1 MGTAPQVIPFEPTHD
16 IYHYT
21 GNPLDKIFAP
31 KSVALV
37 GATEKHGTVGRTIL
51 WNLISSPFGGTI
63 YPINPNRPS
72 VLGIKAYPNIAAVP
86 EQVDLAVFCTPAT
99 SIPNLIKECVDM
111 GVPGA
116 IVISAGFKEI
126 GPEGAALE
134 AQIMEHARRGNMR
147 LIGPNCLGLMNPH
160 SGLNATFAADIAKPG
175 NVGFISQSGALC
187 TAVLDWSFR
196 ENVGF
201 SAFVSVGSMLDVDWG
216 DLIYYLGDDT
226 KTNSIVIYMETIGDA
241 RSFLSAAREVAQ
253 TKPIIVIKPGRT
265 ASAAKAAASHTGS
278 LTGSDDVL
286 EAAFRRCGVLRVNDI
301 SDLFDMAETL
311 AHQPRPNGPRLTI
324 LTNAGGPGVL
334 ATDAL
339 IMSGGELTEISPET
353 METLNKF
360 LPTVWSHNNP
370 IDVIGDAGPDRYA
383 KSLEVAAS
391 DPNSDGLLVIL
402 TPQAMTECT
411 KTAEALVP
419 YAHSTG
425 KPVLASWMGG
435 QNVDQ
440 GIAILGKAGIPTFE
454 YPDTAT
460 RVFTYMWK
468 SAYNLQGIYE
478 TPSMSE
484 TIAPDRAK
492 AEQMLEAVRE
502 SGRTILTEVE
512 SKQLLA
518 AYGLPIVETVIART
532 EEEAVKAADKFGY
545 PVVLKIYSETITHKT
560 DVGGVQLN
568 LKNADA
574 IRSAYQLIE
583 NAVREKVGIEHF
595 QGVSV
600 QPMIKLEGYEIII
613 GASIDPQFGPV
624 LLFGSGGQLVE
635 VYKDRSLALPPL
647 NSTLARRMMEQTT
660 IYKALKGVRG
670 RRPIDLDALAQLM
683 VRFSELVAEQRWIK
697 EIDINPLLATPD
709 RLIALDARVVVHDKS
724 VSKEQLPKLAIR
736 PYPLKYVKTWTTPRG
751 EAVNIRP
758 IRPEDEPLLVKFH
771 ETLSD
776 RSVYL
781 RYLTNLDYSE
791 RVAHQRLARI
801 CFNDYDREM
810 ALVAEC
816 EDCNGGPEIMGV
828 ARLSKHHY
836 RPEGSFTMLISDRFQ
851 GRGIGSELLKHLLD
865 VARDENLERVTATM
879 TVDNHAMQQTC
890 KKLGFRLFHAEQGA
904 MVNAVFEL

>member
-816 EDCNGGPEIMGV
+816 QDCNGGPEIMGV

>member
-1 MGTAPQVIPFEPTHD
+1 MIPSTAPTPSFPSEGETE
-16 IYHYT
+16 
-21 GNPLDKIFAP
+21 NRLPLDAIFAP
-31 KSVALV
+31 RTVAVV
-37 GATEKHGTVGRTIL
+37 GATEKQGSIGRAVL
-51 WNLISSPFGGTI
+51 WNLISNPFGATV
-63 YPINPNRPS
+63 YPINSNRPN
-72 VLGIKAYPNIAAVP
+72 VLGIKAYKNIASVP
-86 EQVDLAVFCTPAT
+86 DAVDLAVVITPAAT
-99 SIPNLIKECVDM
+99 VPGVINECVKA
-111 GVPGA
+111 GVMGA
-116 IVISAGFKEI
+116 IVISAGFKET
-126 GPEGAALE
+126 GPEGARLE
-134 AQIMEHARRGNMR
+134 QQVLDEARRGRMR
-147 LIGPNCLGLMNPH
+147 IIGPNCVGVMRPH
-160 SGLNATFAADIAKPG
+160 SGMNATFAAQSARPG
-175 NVGFISQSGALC
+175 SFGFISQSGALC
-187 TAVLDWSFR
+187 TATLDWSFR

-201 SAFVSVGSMLDVDWG
+201 SAFISVGSMLDVGWG
-216 DLIYYLGDDT
+216 DLIDYLGNDPYT
-226 KTNSIVIYMETIGDA
+226 RCIVIYMESIGDA

-301 SDLFDMAETL
+301 SDLFNMAETL
-311 AHQPRPNGPRLTI
+311 AQQPRPKGPRLTI

-334 ATDAL
+334 ATDSL

-360 LPTVWSHNNP
+360 LPTVWSHSNP

-383 KSLEVAAS
+383 KSLEVAAA

-419 YAHSTG
+419 YAHSIG

-435 QNVDQ
+435 QNVAQ
-440 GIAILGKAGIPTFE
+440 GLEVLGKAGIPTFD

-468 SAYNLQGIYE
+468 SAYNLRGIYE
-478 TPSMSE
+478 TPSLAE

-492 AEQMLEAVRE
+492 AEEMIQAVRE

-532 EEEAVKAADKFGY
+532 EEQAVQAADSFGY

-574 IRSAYQLIE
+574 VRTAYQLIE

-600 QPMIKLEGYEIII
+600 QPMIKLDGYEIIL

-635 VYKDRSLALPPL
+635 VYKDRALGLPPL
-647 NSTLARRMMEQTT
+647 NSTLARRMIEQTT

-670 RRPIDLDALAQLM
+670 RQPVDLDALAQLL
-683 VRFSELVAEQRWIK
+683 VRFSELVVEQRWIK
-697 EIDINPLLATPD
+697 EIDINPLLATHD
-709 RLIALDARVVVHDKS
+709 RLIALDARVVVHDKG
-724 VSKEQLPKLAIR
+724 VTREQLPKLAIR
-736 PYPLKYVKTWTTPRG
+736 PYPLRYVKPWTTRQG
-751 EAVNIRP
+751 EEVIIRP

-801 CFNDYDREM
+801 CFNDYDREL

-816 EDCNGGPEIMGV
+816 QDCDGAPEIMGV

-836 RPEGSFTMLISDRFQ
+836 RPEGRFTLLINDHFQ
-851 GRGIGSELLKHLLD
+851 GRGIGTELLRHLLD
-865 VARDENLERVTATM
+865 VARGEKLERVTATM

-904 MVNAVFEL
+904 MVKAVIEL